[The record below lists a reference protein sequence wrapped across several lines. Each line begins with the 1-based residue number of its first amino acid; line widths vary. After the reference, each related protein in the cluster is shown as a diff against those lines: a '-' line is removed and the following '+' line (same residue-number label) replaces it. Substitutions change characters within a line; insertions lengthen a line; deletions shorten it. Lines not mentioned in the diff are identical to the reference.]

1 MRKKVLI
8 VEDNDLNLR
17 FFNAVLASEGY
28 DTVTSTGAED
38 VPALARTAKPDLILM
53 DMRHRGGDGLETTRR
68 IKADE
73 ATRRIPVIAV
83 TGCALAGDEQRI
95 RAEGCDDYLV
105 KPVSLEGFLSSVRRH
120 MH

>member
-8 VEDNDLNLR
+8 VEDNALNLR
-17 FFNAVLASEGY
+17 LFNDLLAAEGY

-38 VPALARTAKPDLILM
+38 VAVLAREVLPDLILM
-53 DMRHRGGDGLETTRR
+53 DIRLSHGDGMETTRR
-68 IKADE
+68 IKGDA

-83 TGCALAGDEQRI
+83 TGCAMAGDEERI
-95 RAEGCDDYLV
+95 RANGCDDYLA

-120 MH
+120 LH